1 MDDRLKLR
9 YWNKSSERF
18 VEPYATRDGVPL
30 YADGSE
36 WDFDYIVSQCT
47 GRKDRNRKDVFEHDI
62 VKVTGSRETSG
73 YGVVEYMQSGCRFVI
88 NGFLEYPSPY
98 HTRKKGE
105 LFLNLEEWLYLEVI
119 GNIFENKELMKQ

>member
-1 MDDRLKLR
+1 MNDRFKLR
-9 YWNKSSERF
+9 YWNKPF
-18 VEPYATRDGVPL
+18 KFFMVPYATRDGVPL
-30 YADGSE
+30 YASGGE

-47 GRKDRNRKDVFEHDI
+47 GRKDKNGNDVFENDI

-73 YGVVEYMQSGCRFVI
+73 YGVVEYDQLGCKYVI

-119 GNIFENKELMKQ
+119 GNIFENKELMDL